1 MNVLQFLG
9 IYPDA
14 IENASEI
21 AESAVETC
29 GATVS
34 EVNDM
39 HSDIQEKFFKNELNN
54 EDLTNSII
62 CEYFNYAKEFIL
74 KKIPSVDIDV
84 CVNCDAS
91 YFLINGEN
99 YNAGDY
105 FLQELYDRY
114 NNIEITE
121 TDGKYYLTVNDDE
134 SLYNLIS
141 EAYSLQTGEYYP
153 DIYEDYDLVSMSL
166 DIEGD
171 EIKIL
176 INKDGDKFVVTD
188 VPETKEI
195 FEIIKKKIQYN
206 EIIKEQ

>member
-1 MNVLQFLG
+1 MNALQFLG

-21 AESAVETC
+21 AESAIETC
-29 GATVS
+29 GATIS

-99 YNAGDY
+99 YNAGEY
-105 FLQELYDRY
+105 FLQELYDKY

-121 TDGKYYLTVNDDE
+121 KDNKYYLTVNDDE
-134 SLYNLIS
+134 SFDKLISGSYNLI
-141 EAYSLQTGEYYP
+141 TGENFFDVY
-153 DIYEDYDLVSMSL
+153 DDEDLISMSL

>member
-1 MNVLQFLG
+1 MNTLQFLG

-21 AESAVETC
+21 AESAIETC
-29 GATVS
+29 GATIS

-99 YNAGDY
+99 YNAGEY
-105 FLQELYDRY
+105 FLQELYDKY

-121 TDGKYYLTVNDDE
+121 KDNKYYLTVNDDE
-134 SLYNLIS
+134 SFDKLISGSYNLI
-141 EAYSLQTGEYYP
+141 TGENFFDVY
-153 DIYEDYDLVSMSL
+153 DDEDLISMSL